1 MDLTEHLGSKRA
13 AGRPL
18 ETTAILE
25 ALRNRRRR
33 QLLCHLRQQGTATL
47 DELVDALG
55 FGAETAT
62 EIATPGIERTRTT
75 LYHLDLPKL
84 EELGVLAV
92 DLDTAS
98 VELLAEPASLD
109 EWLDLAVRTDFSQ
122 SAKRVDETPE
132 TGTDHARAEPPT
144 ADTAEIRVL
153 VVDDD
158 PAVTEIVQV
167 YLESNYDELSV
178 TTTGSV
184 ETATE
189 RLHAEPF
196 DCIVSDL
203 RMPVISGL
211 DFLKVVRGED
221 PTVPFLLF
229 TGHGSETVASEAVK
243 HGVTGYVVKS
253 DDSGQFDDLAQQIQ
267 AAVKT
272 VRTTE

>member
-1 MDLTEHLGSKRA
+1 MDFTERLGSKRA
-13 AGRPL
+13 AGNML
-18 ETTAILE
+18 QTTALVE
-25 ALRNRRRR
+25 ALRNERRRR
-33 QLLCHLRQQGTATL
+33 LLCHLRQQGTATL

-62 EIATPGIERTRTT
+62 ATPGIERTRTT

-84 EELGVLAV
+84 EELGVLSV
-92 DLDTAS
+92 DIDSAT
-98 VELLAEPASLD
+98 VELLAEPATLD
-109 EWLDLAVRTDFSQ
+109 EWLDLAVRTDLSQ
-122 SAKRVDETPE
+122 SARRADKTTRP
-132 TGTDHARAEPPT
+132 RAEPAT
-144 ADTAEIRVL
+144 ADSAEIRVL

-167 YLESNYDELSV
+167 YLESNYDELSI

-184 ETATE
+184 EAATQ

-253 DDSGQFDDLAQQIQ
+253 DDPGQFDDLAHQIQ
-267 AAVKT
+267 AAVET

>member
-1 MDLTEHLGSKRA
+1 MDLTEYLGSKRA
-13 AGRPL
+13 AGNTL

-25 ALRNRRRR
+25 ALRNERRRR
-33 QLLCHLRQQGTATL
+33 LLCHLRQQGTATL

-55 FGAETAT
+55 VGAAT
-62 EIATPGIERTRTT
+62 VPPTPGIERTRTT

-92 DLDTAS
+92 DLDSAT
-98 VELLAEPASLD
+98 VELLAEPATLD
-109 EWLDLAVRTDFSQ
+109 EWLDLAVRTDLSGP
-122 SAKRVDETPE
+122 AKRVDEPAE
-132 TGTDHARAEPPT
+132 TTTVHPTVEP
-144 ADTAEIRVL
+144 AEIRVL

-158 PAVTEIVQV
+158 PSVTEIVKV

-178 TTTGSV
+178 TTTDCV
-184 ETATE
+184 EAATE
-189 RLHAEPF
+189 RLHAESF

-229 TGHGSETVASEAVK
+229 TGHGSEAVASEAVE

-253 DDSGQFDDLAQQIQ
+253 DDPGQFDDLARQIQ
-267 AAVKT
+267 TAVET

>member
-1 MDLTEHLGSKRA
+1 MDLTEYLGSKPT

-18 ETTAILE
+18 ETTAIIE
-25 ALRNRRRR
+25 AMRNRRRR
-33 QLLCHLRQQGTATL
+33 RLLCHLRQQGTASL

-55 FGAETAT
+55 IGTKT
-62 EIATPGIERTRTT
+62 PPSTPGIERTRTM

-84 EELGVLAV
+84 EELGVVAV

-98 VELLAEPASLD
+98 VDLLAEPSALD
-109 EWLDLAVRTDFSQ
+109 EWLDLAMRTDLGQ
-122 SAKRVDETPE
+122 SASRTDETPE
-132 TGTDHARAEPPT
+132 TGTSHPAAEPT
-144 ADTAEIRVL
+144 EIRVL

-158 PAVTEIVQV
+158 PAVTEIVRV

-178 TTTGSV
+178 TTTDCV
-184 ETATE
+184 EAATE
-189 RLHAEPF
+189 RLRTESV

-203 RMPVISGL
+203 RMSVISGL

-229 TGHGSETVASEAVK
+229 TGHGSEAVASEAVE

-253 DDSGQFDDLAQQIQ
+253 DDPGQFDELARQIQ
-267 AAVKT
+267 TAVET
-272 VRTTE
+272 VRTSE